1 VISQLFFG
9 IAGHPLETLV
19 RRQIPSALEIKGC
32 DADQG
37 GLEHR
42 SPTLLALSERF
53 HGALALRN
61 EKGRQPDYRDADKCL
76 EARSR
81 WLGHTWQK
89 EGQKRETRA
98 ADTNQHDASRIA
110 EKCGQQLPACL
121 LQTPFLAMSH
131 SLPVGS

>member
-89 EGQKRETRA
+89 EGQKRETAQPTPTNTTPRA
-98 ADTNQHDASRIA
+98 LRKNAANSSPPAFSRPHFWP
-110 EKCGQQLPACL
+110 CR
-121 LQTPFLAMSH
+121 TPFR
-131 SLPVGS
+131 